1 MNSYFNATFFKTQKG
16 MNGTANEMIKTKI
29 SEKNI
34 KGPPYTLPMVF
45 TYTKYK
51 YVI

>member
-1 MNSYFNATFFKTQKG
+1 
-16 MNGTANEMIKTKI
+16 MNGTAIEMMKTKI

-34 KGPPYTLPMVF
+34 KGRPYTLPMVF
-45 TYTKYK
+45 TYTKYR